1 MFRVSADLPFQNEI
15 EHKSTGL
22 SNLYLAAFTGAQAPP
37 FAGYGWHHRR
47 VVLLVSILGVTIS
60 KEEKKWTLHN
70 CIKTAFKTPQSN
82 NKKQANKE
90 TARETMFNE
99 WDQRNGD
106 KVALHSS
113 RWPDSEEMTI
123 VRCCQELNGA
133 LIPSFSIVPPDIIK
147 RSYWHRLLLRNET
160 INPVAMRQPHQTDN
174 LLSWCILHRRCPA
187 LALDH
192 TPHSLPH
199 PSGSGRRPSS
209 ASVWRRPGEGRG
221 YFWHAET

>member
-82 NKKQANKE
+82 NKKQSNKE

-113 RWPDSEEMTI
+113 RWPD
-123 VRCCQELNGA
+123 R
-133 LIPSFSIVPPDIIK
+133 
-147 RSYWHRLLLRNET
+147 RNDYRKMLSRVEWR
-160 INPVAMRQPHQTDN
+160 INPFLFYCASRHHKEI
-174 LLSWCILHRRCPA
+174 LLAQAFVEKWN
-187 LALDH
+187 
-192 TPHSLPH
+192 
-199 PSGSGRRPSS
+199 
-209 ASVWRRPGEGRG
+209 
-221 YFWHAET
+221 Y